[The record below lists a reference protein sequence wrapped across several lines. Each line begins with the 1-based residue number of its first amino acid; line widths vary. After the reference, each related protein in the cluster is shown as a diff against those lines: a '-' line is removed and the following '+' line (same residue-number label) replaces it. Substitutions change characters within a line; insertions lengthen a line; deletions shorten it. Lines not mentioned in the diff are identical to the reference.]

1 MRNHARQNAYDR
13 YFAAD
18 QLAISEPPLRA
29 PRTISPARASRPLAV
44 EAVPDPLRDELHSSM
59 TYESRPA
66 SSKGQSTAR
75 LRASAEAAGTAPK
88 KRESWEFVRLS
99 PIIHIMPSGTV

>member
-44 EAVPDPLRDELHSSM
+44 EAGPDPLRDELHSSM

-75 LRASAEAAGTAPK
+75 LRASAEAFSASTRSPVMMVSSIEPEGTA
-88 KRESWEFVRLS
+88 
-99 PIIHIMPSGTV
+99 